1 MQIKNVN
8 PCFPIARKLIYLTT
22 RLPAYDIF
30 RKNGKRCAFSVLSN
44 GCCIFSSITVM
55 AVAQDSNLIPFAVGD
70 IIAQYPCHCKKK
82 DCLTVFVR
90 QSGILFLFEFV
101 KKAFLGRIFRRNI
114 GFVKL
119 LKQILL
125 TFVEIAWN
133 VNNNSDILVASAG
146 GIEP

>member
-30 RKNGKRCAFSVLSN
+30 RKNGKRCAFSALTNGYCILSSN
-44 GCCIFSSITVM
+44 TVM
-55 AVAQDSNLIPFAVGD
+55 AVAQESNLIPFAVAD
-70 IIAQYPCHCKKK
+70 IISQYLCHCKKK
-82 DCLTVFVR
+82 DCLTFFVR
-90 QSGILFLFEFV
+90 QSSILFLFKFV
-101 KKAFLGRIFRRNI
+101 KKAFLSRILRRNI

-125 TFVEIAWN
+125 TLVKITGN
-133 VNNNSDILVASAG
+133 VNNNSDILVASSG
-146 GIEP
+146 